1 MRESLHE
8 EVKKKSLEKNFGTRV
23 KNRPGS
29 RLNPVGEKGPTSRRQ
44 RRSSVATSAT
54 RGWDQLN
61 QTAFVTNPPFPLPV
75 RDSPFRCLRAPHTRT
90 RAPKYVGRPSS
101 MWFLG
106 ISVHSHR
113 RQNTVHSNL
122 RVPSLLNFFFFAKR
136 KFLLNTIRFFTVVGT
151 KTGNGEWK
159 REGKIT
165 REGGESE
172 KG

>member
-8 EVKKKSLEKNFGTRV
+8 EVKKKYFGTRV
-23 KNRPGS
+23 KSRPGS

-101 MWFLG
+101 MRFLG

-113 RQNTVHSNL
+113 RQNIVHSNL

-151 KTGNGEWK
+151 GRLET
-159 REGKIT
+159 
-165 REGGESE
+165 ESE
-172 KG
+172 RGREKLQGREEKVKRDN